1 MSANGLSEVIWQ
13 GKGKETEA
21 EKSRTVLKF
30 FLVLSKFAFDIDDDD
45 AILGPG
51 SEMANGQNFSYYIIS
66 INC

>member
-1 MSANGLSEVIWQ
+1 MSANGLSEVMWQ

-45 AILGPG
+45 DAILGARVG
-51 SEMANGQNFSYYIIS
+51 NGKWPKLLILHN
-66 INC
+66 

>member
-1 MSANGLSEVIWQ
+1 MSANGLSEVMWQ

-45 AILGPG
+45 AILGARVG
-51 SEMANGQNFSYYIIS
+51 NGKWPKLLILHN
-66 INC
+66 